1 MQNRD
6 EPRLRYSQK
15 GSGALVVL
23 DRVSDWKISLSWGG
37 FEAESAISGAA
48 VLTWN
53 TALCAAL
60 QDFAMATKLL
70 RQVADGPLPQ
80 EFMSTDPEVIKLLE
94 DRPDGVTEE
103 QWTVVKPRVETLDE
117 KRRRLKMQVD
127 GAREAILAQAKILA
141 FGFDGEAETPQA
153 WCSACLGLAEQ
164 RTMRVPATWMG
175 AFECQNCGVITTR
188 CTVPRCDNHA
198 IRGAGPTGV
207 RGVRLPICAEHTHEI
222 PSFETSGTKVDDP
235 EHWRDLFEHRRINVV
250 HLAGRVGAV
259 AAVASMALPFAYVA
273 APAIGGCSGRA
284 GGGWRVQRGRSNEPR
299 ARPSGRWHHR
309 IGRSGHGRWSARGHD
324 GWRGSRGDGGD
335 ANRVRVPR

>member
-70 RQVADGPLPQ
+70 RQVADLPQ

-127 GAREAILAQAKILA
+127 GAREAILAQAKIIGPGDTLDA
-141 FGFDGEAETPQA
+141 TTLPKVAMPNRDGF
-153 WCSACLGLAEQ
+153 
-164 RTMRVPATWMG
+164 VPD
-175 AFECQNCGVITTR
+175 
-188 CTVPRCDNHA
+188 PR
-198 IRGAGPTGV
+198 
-207 RGVRLPICAEHTHEI
+207 
-222 PSFETSGTKVDDP
+222 P
-235 EHWRDLFEHRRINVV
+235 ERQLYR
-250 HLAGRVGAV
+250 
-259 AAVASMALPFAYVA
+259 
-273 APAIGGCSGRA
+273 
-284 GGGWRVQRGRSNEPR
+284 
-299 ARPSGRWHHR
+299 
-309 IGRSGHGRWSARGHD
+309 
-324 GWRGSRGDGGD
+324 
-335 ANRVRVPR
+335 